1 MKKRSNIEIQI
12 RNALSEVLILSLKAR
27 EKSALL
33 HSVFCFCRLV
43 KGKEQSEVKL
53 ADLLEHQEDMG
64 RVRLSWKEISEG
76 FSSLAIVEMDSENFI
91 QIGRQF
97 TNYLPDICIRVE
109 RYWKFISGLYSRGVT
124 FKDGI
129 EGEIKKGILVFNE
142 GLYFECHEFL
152 EEAWRKEKGEE
163 KSFLQGL
170 IYSAVAF
177 YHVEYKNYG
186 GAARYLKMGCLRLE
200 EFKPTFLSVDVE
212 TFLADMWDYAGLL
225 EKSSFDDLEI
235 LKSAIPIIKLME

>member
-12 RNALSEVLILSLKAR
+12 RNALSEVLILSLKSC

-33 HSVFCFCRLV
+33 YSVFCFCRLI
-43 KGKEQSEVKL
+43 KGKEGSKVEL

-64 RVRLSWKEISEG
+64 RVRLSWKEISEEL
-76 FSSLAIVEMDSENFI
+76 SSLAIVEMDSENSI
-91 QIGRQF
+91 KIGRQF

-109 RYWKFISGLYSRGVT
+109 RYWKFISSLYSRGGK

-129 EGEIKKGILVFNE
+129 EGEIKKGILLFNE

-152 EEAWRKEKGEE
+152 EGVWRKEKGKE

-170 IYSAVAF
+170 IHSAVAF
-177 YHVEYKNYG
+177 YHMEYKNYG
-186 GAARYLKMGCLRLE
+186 GAASYLKRGCLRLN
-200 EFKPTFLSVDVE
+200 EFKPAFLSVDVE
-212 TFLADMWDYAGLL
+212 TFLADMLNYLGLL
-225 EKSSFDDLEI
+225 EKSSFDNFGI
-235 LKSAIPIIKLME
+235 LKSLVPMIRLMG